1 MEKCVEAMMDDPVL
15 HRLGFIH
22 QPTLIIFGQADALIP
37 SKPLSQQ
44 STSTIA
50 KQGASRLPS
59 AQLHLLPNA
68 GHFVHWEAANK
79 VNKLV
84 SAWMKK

>member
-1 MEKCVEAMMDDPVL
+1 MMDGPVL
-15 HRLGFIH
+15 HRLGCIR

-50 KQGASRLPS
+50 RKGASRLPN
-59 AQLHLLPNA
+59 AELHLLPNV